1 MPTAEEKERAYWKQ
15 RYIDNAA
22 RVHDEV
28 DKATEELRQTWAE
41 VMKDLQNDI
50 EAEYSRFASE
60 QGLTMADAKKLMTT
74 KELAGLKLSLR
85 KFEELAKANANG
97 QWEKEL
103 SAASSRVRISRLEAM
118 QLQIRNYLWEAYQDT
133 ENAAAAALR
142 DAYTS
147 AYYHNIYE
155 TQRAAGKFSP
165 MEEIPAGDI
174 DAILYHPWAADG
186 REWSDRIWSNREQ
199 VTAAAQG
206 ELLRSIIQGKGPV
219 EASERLAQKMGVGQY
234 QAVRLIQTETTYIT
248 TAANTAA
255 FKASGVDRVE
265 YVATLEAHTCET
277 CGALDGKVLSLKD
290 VAAGMTAPPMHPNC
304 RCVLVPYFDD
314 NKTRR
319 WMKDPDTFERKTVA
333 NTTYREWF
341 DKYIGGKKIKGM
353 DTTAF
358 WRYDL
363 VKTRES
369 IDQKKKQ
376 LSQILNKQ
384 YYNIWK
390 DPVTPA
396 DWESKKSAIP
406 KKMDYFNDQISQG
419 NEVTKFEGLIN
430 DLKDFE
436 KQGQTYSQLETDI
449 SDLQKRVDNLLQ
461 KLGAKVSN
469 KNDAFSDARKKS
481 ALNFGNNEKAAAD
494 KIYRPVASQAWLK
507 STPEERLAGYY
518 YTAGS
523 GAYNRPLSGFRK
535 PYYPASDSGWEEK
548 YYKGPN
554 KVWINYEGSGE
565 DIRGLTRMI
574 ERSKYKQDIWLRRG
588 CDYGAMDSFFNLTR
602 GTIQQMTDAQLNK
615 LVGTQAKIN
624 SFVSCGGTGKGTAGF
639 NGQVNLRIYCPAGT
653 EMLYCEPFSE
663 YGRGSK
669 RYWDGKK
676 GQSDFGFEFEMLIQR
691 GAEYWC
697 TSIQRSGSQL
707 YIELEVHPEKGYNKF
722 QQDDKDW
729 KGPRDMYK

>member
-118 QLQIRNYLWEAYQDT
+118 QLQIRNYLWEAYQGT

-155 TQRAAGKFSP
+155 TQQAAGKFSP
-165 MEEIPAGDI
+165 IEEIPAGDI
-174 DAILYHPWAADG
+174 DAILSHPWAADG

-219 EASERLAQKMGVGQY
+219 EASERLAQKMGVGKY

-333 NTTYREWF
+333 NTTFEQWKK
-341 DKYIGGKKIKGM
+341 KYIKPPKPKQAAQQPPAKKGFTSITGNNTIKRDKGSELYKGFGPQHFENM
-353 DTTAF
+353 IADLETSSAPEPIKELWGNSYQNVRVAPKFRRPKGHGAWASGDEIYIDIDYHAKGDIISAPYQAAF
-358 WRYDL
+358 HESGHALDYFFGQLFRNSSELHGSTLFLNHFSAKWRQGAFLRAIRKDASDL
-363 VKTRES
+363 IADRTKKTRARYPKEYKNNPKLVYIAINVELRNYKALVRGNVS
-369 IDQKKKQ
+369 DI
-376 LSQILNKQ
+376 LGGATLNKINGLVGHETK
-384 YYNIWK
+384 YWSS
-390 DPVTPA
+390 VWA
-396 DWESKKSAIP
+396 DDNLATEAFAEFTDSAITNP
-406 KKMDYFNDQISQG
+406 ESFELMKKYLPTAYSEWMEMIKWL
-419 NEVTKFEGLIN
+419 NEHI
-430 DLKDFE
+430 
-436 KQGQTYSQLETDI
+436 
-449 SDLQKRVDNLLQ
+449 
-461 KLGAKVSN
+461 
-469 KNDAFSDARKKS
+469 
-481 ALNFGNNEKAAAD
+481 
-494 KIYRPVASQAWLK
+494 
-507 STPEERLAGYY
+507 
-518 YTAGS
+518 
-523 GAYNRPLSGFRK
+523 
-535 PYYPASDSGWEEK
+535 
-548 YYKGPN
+548 
-554 KVWINYEGSGE
+554 
-565 DIRGLTRMI
+565 
-574 ERSKYKQDIWLRRG
+574 
-588 CDYGAMDSFFNLTR
+588 
-602 GTIQQMTDAQLNK
+602 
-615 LVGTQAKIN
+615 
-624 SFVSCGGTGKGTAGF
+624 
-639 NGQVNLRIYCPAGT
+639 
-653 EMLYCEPFSE
+653 
-663 YGRGSK
+663 
-669 RYWDGKK
+669 
-676 GQSDFGFEFEMLIQR
+676 
-691 GAEYWC
+691 
-697 TSIQRSGSQL
+697 
-707 YIELEVHPEKGYNKF
+707 
-722 QQDDKDW
+722 
-729 KGPRDMYK
+729 